1 MIVVVEGIH
10 RLGGRPFLEVE
21 TPTIGKPST
30 DEEGSTLQTQQ
41 LD

>member
-10 RLGGRPFLEVE
+10 RLGGSHFLEVE
-21 TPTIGKPST
+21 TPTIGKPS
-30 DEEGSTLQTQQ
+30 DEKGSTLQTQQ